1 MQTQAITIQGLILAG
16 PVSITILFIVMRLLF
31 KKSVLYKI
39 GIATGLAIILVAFV
53 TSIQAK
59 LGPIHNLW
67 AFPLN
72 IAMAVSAYVY
82 VTKVIKR
89 PLIQITSSID
99 SISEG
104 NLDIKIDETFLLR
117 NDEIGVLARS
127 TKKTIEKLNEVV
139 TLISSS
145 ANQVSAAGEQ
155 LSSSSQEISM
165 GANQQASSI
174 EEVSSSME
182 EMTSNIEQN
191 SENAQHTNNLS
202 TNVYNGMNSIKDAA
216 QKSVVA
222 VRDISSKINVIND
235 IAFQTN
241 LLALNA
247 AVEAARAGEHG
258 RGFAVVASEVRRLA
272 ERSRLAANEIMELS
286 QSSLKVTEDSGKL
299 ILEIIPDI
307 NKTAKL
313 VEEIAS
319 ASIEQRNGVTQING
333 AIQQLNDFT
342 QRNASA
348 SEELAASAEE
358 LTAQSSMLIDALS
371 FFNSKQMYASMNA
384 KDYASKSNT
393 TTRKKG
399 DINSQPSV
407 QKKNRFTNE
416 NNRKGVTI
424 KLQSNDESDSNYTRY

>member
-1 MQTQAITIQGLILAG
+1 MQAITIQSLILAG

-31 KKSVLYKI
+31 KNSVLYKI

-59 LGPIHNLW
+59 LGPWHNLW

-72 IAMAVSAYVY
+72 ITIAVLAYVY

-89 PLIQITSSID
+89 PLIQITESID
-99 SISEG
+99 MISEG
-104 NLDIKIDETFLLR
+104 NLNTKVDENFLNR

-127 TKKTIEKLNEVV
+127 TKKTIDKLNEVID
-139 TLISSS
+139 LISTS
-145 ANQVSAAGEQ
+145 ANQVASAGEQ
-155 LSSSSQEISM
+155 LSTSSQEISM

-191 SENAQHTNNLS
+191 SDNAQQTNSLS
-202 TNVYNGMNSIKDAA
+202 TNVYTKMNTVKDSA
-216 QKSVVA
+216 QKSIEA
-222 VRDISSKINVIND
+222 VRVISNKINIIND

-258 RGFAVVASEVRRLA
+258 RGFAVVAAEVRKLA
-272 ERSRLAANEIMELS
+272 ERSRISANEIMDLS
-286 QSSLKVTEDSGKL
+286 QSSLKITEDSGKL
-299 ILEIIPDI
+299 LLEIIPDI
-307 NKTAKL
+307 NSTARL

-319 ASIEQRNGVTQING
+319 ASIEQRHGVNQING

-342 QRNASA
+342 QKNASA
-348 SEELAASAEE
+348 SEELASSAEE
-358 LTAQSSMLIDALS
+358 LTSQANMLIESIS
-371 FFNSKQMYASMNA
+371 FFNSNQPVA
-384 KDYASKSNT
+384 KSKEIIVKGHPT
-393 TTRKKG
+393 KARK
-399 DINSQPSV
+399 INQPV
-407 QKKNRFTNE
+407 KKNV
-416 NNRKGVTI
+416 KGFNL
-424 KLQSNDESDSNYTRY
+424 KLQEKDSRDSEYTQY